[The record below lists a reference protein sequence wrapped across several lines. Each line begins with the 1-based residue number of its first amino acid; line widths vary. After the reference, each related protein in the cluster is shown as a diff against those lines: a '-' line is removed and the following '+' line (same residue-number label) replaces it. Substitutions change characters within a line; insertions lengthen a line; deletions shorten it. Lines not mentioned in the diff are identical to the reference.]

1 MMLCDFQISTY
12 VVGSHVDEFEVDP
25 VQGGARFSFIDL
37 DDQLIVLLLA
47 MPLLSVDDRVIVVQF

>member
-1 MMLCDFQISTY
+1 M
-12 VVGSHVDEFEVDP
+12 VGIHVDECEVDP

-47 MPLLSVDDRVIVVQF
+47 TPLLSVDDRVIVVQF